1 MLSIS
6 LYTLLC
12 VLVCLLIAGNLIR
25 RSKTALGLALGLLPI
40 GVMEAIS
47 HLSLQASIRNCLER
61 ACLSAGLPAG
71 CEIAE
76 FGCTEWSG
84 LSVFLF
90 WAAGA
95 AALVLYA
102 IGAIV
107 LVVVEGRRP
116 LIALPWPPPDPAVEA
131 RPPY

>member
-1 MLSIS
+1 MFSVI

-12 VLVCLLIAGNLIR
+12 VLVCLLIARTLIR
-25 RSKTALGLALGLLPI
+25 RSKTTLGLALGLLPI
-40 GVMEAIS
+40 GVMEAIY
-47 HLSLQASIRNCLER
+47 HLSLQASIRGCLKR

-71 CEIAE
+71 CTIAE

-102 IGAIV
+102 VGAII
-107 LVVVEGRRP
+107 LVVAEGRRP
-116 LIALPWPPPDPAVEA
+116 LVASPWPLPDPVEKA
-131 RPPY
+131 RPPD

>member
-1 MLSIS
+1 MLSII

-12 VLVCLLIAGNLIR
+12 VLVCLLIAGSLIR

-40 GVMEAIS
+40 SVMEAIY
-47 HLSLQASIRNCLER
+47 HLSLQASIRGCLER

-90 WAAGA
+90 WAA
-95 AALVLYA
+95 ALVVYV

-116 LIALPWPPPDPAVEA
+116 LIASPWPPPDPDVKA
-131 RPPY
+131 RPPD

>member
-1 MLSIS
+1 MLSII
-6 LYTLLC
+6 LYTLVC
-12 VLVCLLIAGNLIR
+12 VLVSLVIAGSLIR

-47 HLSLQASIRNCLER
+47 HLSLRASTRNCLER

-90 WAAGA
+90 WVAGA

-102 IGAIV
+102 IGAII

-116 LIALPWPPPDPAVEA
+116 LIASPWPPPGPDVRA
-131 RPPY
+131 RTRD

>member
-1 MLSIS
+1 MLAVI

-12 VLVCLLIAGNLIR
+12 VLVCLLIAGTLIR

-40 GVMEAIS
+40 GVMEAIY
-47 HLSLQASIRNCLER
+47 HLSLQASIHGCLES
-61 ACLSAGLPAG
+61 ACLSAGFPAG
-71 CEIAE
+71 CTIAE

-95 AALVLYA
+95 AALVL
-102 IGAIV
+102 
-107 LVVVEGRRP
+107 
-116 LIALPWPPPDPAVEA
+116 
-131 RPPY
+131 

>member
-12 VLVCLLIAGNLIR
+12 VLVCLLIAGALIR
-25 RSKTALGLALGLLPI
+25 QSKTALGLALGLLPI
-40 GVMEAIS
+40 GVMEAIY
-47 HLSLQASIRNCLER
+47 HLSLQTSIRSCLER

-71 CEIAE
+71 CDRIE
-76 FGCTEWSG
+76 FGCTEWSR

-95 AALVLYA
+95 AALVLYV
-102 IGAIV
+102 IGAII
-107 LVVVEGRRP
+107 LVVAEGRRP
-116 LIALPWPPPDPAVEA
+116 LMVSPWPLPDPGEKA
-131 RPPY
+131 RPPD

>member
-1 MLSIS
+1 MLSII

-47 HLSLQASIRNCLER
+47 HLSLQASIRSCLER

-90 WAAGA
+90 W

>member
-1 MLSIS
+1 MLSII

-12 VLVCLLIAGNLIR
+12 VLVCLLIAGSLIR

-40 GVMEAIS
+40 SVMEAIY
-47 HLSLQASIRNCLER
+47 HLSLQASIRGCLER

-95 AALVLYA
+95 AALALYA

-116 LIALPWPPPDPAVEA
+116 LIASPWPLSDPAVKA
-131 RPPY
+131 RPPD

>member
-12 VLVCLLIAGNLIR
+12 VLVCLLIAGTLIR
-25 RSKTALGLALGLLPI
+25 RSKTVLGLALGLLPI
-40 GVMEAIS
+40 GVMEAVY
-47 HLSLQASIRNCLER
+47 HLSLQASIRGCLES

-76 FGCTEWSG
+76 FGCTERSG

-95 AALVLYA
+95 AALALYA

-116 LIALPWPPPDPAVEA
+116 LIASPWPLSDPAVKA
-131 RPPY
+131 RPPD